1 MDNQRKDTVR
11 SAETTLAVLETIAFA
26 GEDLGVTELAQRL
39 SLSKGAIFRHLKGL
53 VDRGFVA
60 QDPQT
65 ARYRLGVKAALIGR
79 IAPPENDLVGAAE
92 GPMRDVRDRTAI
104 TTVLSAPTTTGALV
118 LNTVIGYR
126 TIEIGV
132 RKGSELPF
140 HASAQGKVMLAFGP
154 PALMERT
161 LRLGLP
167 PLTPHTITDADRLA
181 AEIETI
187 RASGVSLAPEEALL
201 GINTLAAPVF
211 DRDRKLVGAVA
222 LCGSIQYLPAR
233 PDEGLSAM
241 VREMAQRISRTLGF
255 ESLAAG

>member
-1 MDNQRKDTVR
+1 
-11 SAETTLAVLETIAFA
+11 
-26 GEDLGVTELAQRL
+26 
-39 SLSKGAIFRHLKGL
+39 
-53 VDRGFVA
+53 
-60 QDPQT
+60 
-65 ARYRLGVKAALIGR
+65 
-79 IAPPENDLVGAAE
+79 AAE
-92 GPMRDVRDRTAI
+92 GPMRDIRDRTAI
-104 TTVLSAPTTTGALV
+104 TTVLSAPTTSGALV

-233 PDEGLSAM
+233 PGPASPFRPVRTRDCPQWCARWPSASRARSDSNRWPPADGTRPRGATWEVVHDGRSFGFSWRCRAQEPGDRGLGGASDPC
-241 VREMAQRISRTLGF
+241 G
-255 ESLAAG
+255 G